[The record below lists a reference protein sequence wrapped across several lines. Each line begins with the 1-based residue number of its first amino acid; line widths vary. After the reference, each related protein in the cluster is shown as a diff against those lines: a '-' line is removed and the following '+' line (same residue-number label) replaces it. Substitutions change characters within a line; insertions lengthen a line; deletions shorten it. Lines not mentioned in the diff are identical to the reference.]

1 MATAMVNGIPRP
13 VSPGTLLS
21 QLLAPDAQLETPC
34 GGRGRCG
41 KCRVIARGE
50 LSEPSEEEKR
60 CLSEEE
66 LARGLRLACCT
77 RALGDCEISTTAAA
91 KAHVLADGDG
101 LEPVHPL
108 FSRYGAAV
116 DSVAVGTLPVGLP
129 HYLETFMQAVTAV
142 SIKQLYGWAAYACF
156 ALLLLFLLYDSPLR
170 RDTKLMPAWQQ
181 VRRQVAASLPG
192 RKRGRVMRIFR
203 RHP

>member
-1 MATAMVNGIPRP
+1 MATAMVNGISRP

-77 RALGDCEISTTAAA
+77 RALGDCEISTTARFRRELCSASCWPLTPSWRPPAA
-91 KAHVLADGDG
+91 A
-101 LEPVHPL
+101 
-108 FSRYGAAV
+108 GAA
-116 DSVAVGTLPVGLP
+116 
-129 HYLETFMQAVTAV
+129 
-142 SIKQLYGWAAYACF
+142 AANA
-156 ALLLLFLLYDSPLR
+156 
-170 RDTKLMPAWQQ
+170 
-181 VRRQVAASLPG
+181 G
-192 RKRGRVMRIFR
+192 
-203 RHP
+203 

>member
-91 KAHVLADGDG
+91 KAHVLADVACMLATNRDYPSWGYMVG
-101 LEPVHPL
+101 
-108 FSRYGAAV
+108 RGA
-116 DSVAVGTLPVGLP
+116 T
-129 HYLETFMQAVTAV
+129 T
-142 SIKQLYGWAAYACF
+142 I
-156 ALLLLFLLYDSPLR
+156 
-170 RDTKLMPAWQQ
+170 WQ
-181 VRRQVAASLPG
+181 P
-192 RKRGRVMRIFR
+192 KI
-203 RHP
+203 